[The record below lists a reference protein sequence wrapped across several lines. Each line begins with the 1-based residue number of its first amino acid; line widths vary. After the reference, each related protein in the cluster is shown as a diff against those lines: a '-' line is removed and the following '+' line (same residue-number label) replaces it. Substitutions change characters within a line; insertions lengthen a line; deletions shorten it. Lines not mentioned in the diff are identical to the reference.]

1 MFALNNFAKIKQE
14 AFPTLNRGR
23 FKNMTSNDMVSYAF
37 SDDRASTAPFF
48 TTVDSYMS
56 YYLSPE
62 AAEFL
67 SELYVYK
74 GDYKESINPA
84 AYIEYQKML
93 FGPDGL
99 SFENFR
105 PLKGMSAVV
114 NSLVA
119 SVRKNGGKLYSENA
133 VLSVDK
139 VETSFVLKTASLTIL
154 ADKLVIATHPV
165 AYLKVKGAVSEE
177 IHREPVFQSIKIM
190 PAFKGAAAYREAWWQ
205 NTTGNLTRLNTRQRF
220 VSNSDCLGTSMPYG

>member
-37 SDDRASTAPFF
+37 SDDRVSTAPFF
-48 TTVDSYMS
+48 ATVDSYMS

-67 SELYVYK
+67 SELYGYK

-99 SFENFR
+99 KFENFR

-139 VETSFVLKTASLTIL
+139 VETTFVLKTASLTIL

-177 IHREPVFQSIKIM
+177 IHREPVFQSITIM
-190 PAFKGAAAYREAWWQ
+190 PAFKGAAVYREAWWQ